1 MTSAATLADARHCV
15 GDGERMTDTVP
26 RASASGVTPPRG
38 APAQERADEI
48 AETSVP
54 TTAYNPLQ
62 LDGIST
68 KT

>member
-1 MTSAATLADARHCV
+1 
-15 GDGERMTDTVP
+15 MTDTVP